1 MKKKIDEK
9 YLNNAV
15 DIRRTYITYMTKISE
30 YESEIKVLL
39 DKLLE
44 IKNNLKNIDK
54 NSKDIG
60 KIQVEIALEVQKNIE
75 KIQNLL
81 LPYTE
86 KILELENQ
94 SKILYDNI
102 YIMYSDLTKEDI
114 QTQVYE
120 YVNNNV

>member
-15 DIRRTYITYMTKISE
+15 DIRRTYITYMTKMSE

>member
-60 KIQVEIALEVQKNIE
+60 KIQVEIVLEVQKNIE